1 MHCNKNHGKRPL
13 WAPIDLHTKKI
24 SPFWT
29 GCPCQRRENWAGSSG
44 AGVDIEDWA
53 LYSVWCLCLK
63 SGLSAPIDALLKSLC
78 AGNMNNFRNLFLKDG
93 QPQKNIYILLF
104 LFTEKVVV
112 LFASS
117 AFLKMSLRTTIF
129 LGDFFGPLTWC
140 SRVLRFSHLSCTSTG
155 PSVIGPRPRRVSS
168 FTIFFFPPASLPPS
182 SPPPR
187 PFSSSSGQLSHSP
200 ARDNKKC
207 HQTDKRNF
215 PQTTHY
221 FWNEREP

>member
-1 MHCNKNHGKRPL
+1 MCIRDSKENPTVLDRVPMSTEGKLSRIQRGWFWHWRHRHCTRY
-13 WAPIDLHTKKI
+13 
-24 SPFWT
+24 
-29 GCPCQRRENWAGSSG
+29 G
-44 AGVDIEDWA
+44 A
-53 LYSVWCLCLK
+53 
-63 SGLSAPIDALLKSLC
+63 
-78 AGNMNNFRNLFLKDG
+78 
-93 QPQKNIYILLF
+93 Q
-104 LFTEKVVV
+104 VVV

-140 SRVLRFSHLSCTSTG
+140 SRVLRFAHLSCTSTG